1 MKLCIYCNNDFATD
15 LDHTISHSFYSL
27 KCKGSRKKA
36 SHNDPV
42 PMVDSCLEC
51 NIMLS
56 NKLIPDI
63 NDRKKYLLDKYKKR
77 YKKLLSTPDW
87 NKKELKELDSNLR
100 NKIIYDLKIKKWV
113 ESKIEFLSLST

>member
-1 MKLCIYCNNDFATD
+1 MKLCIYCNNNFATD
-15 LDHTISHSFYSL
+15 LDHTIPHSFYSL
-27 KCKGSRKKA
+27 KYKGGRKKA

-42 PMVDSCLEC
+42 PMVDSCREC

-63 NDRKKYLLDKYKKR
+63 NDRKKYLLNKYKKR
-77 YKKLLSTPDW
+77 YKKLLSTSDW
-87 NKKELKELDSNLR
+87 NEEDLEELDSDLR
-100 NKIIYDLKIKKWV
+100 NKIIYDFKIKKWV